1 MAIKRDVRLM
11 LQGASYEELAPEL
24 PAALRTAL
32 DAALAGRNLDA
43 EQALAVA
50 EARGADLLAVASVA
64 DRLRRETIGDDVTYV
79 VNRNINFTNIC
90 IIGCTFCCFGQ
101 SARSPQAYWHSLE
114 SVGERAAEAWRLGA
128 TEVCVQ
134 GGLPPELDGFYYRK
148 ILEAI
153 KRSAPAIHIHAFS
166 PMEVVYGVERTGMP
180 LRDYLQMLRDA
191 GLGSL
196 PGTAAEILDD
206 RVRGVISRK
215 KLTREQWIA
224 VITTAH
230 ELGIPTTST
239 MMYGHVEQPRDWV
252 SHLLLLRSMQQR
264 TSGFTEFVP
273 LGFIHEKTA
282 LYRTGLARPGSTVA
296 EDVAVHALAR
306 IVLNRSIPN
315 LQISWVKLGW
325 DVSRLCLRA
334 GANDCGGTLMEEH
347 ISSASGEVAAT
358 SATPE
363 ELQAFILSEGRAP
376 VERNTTYRVLKRCE
390 VSGVRCQVVQPLSK
404 NGVVQKNRQGTASA
418 VPLQAPRNGGF
429 SP

>member
-1 MAIKRDVRLM
+1 MAIKRDVMFQLN
-11 LQGASYEELAPEL
+11 GACYEDLAPSL
-24 PAALRTAL
+24 ASPLRAAL
-32 DAALAGRNLDA
+32 DAALEGRDLDA
-43 EQALAVA
+43 EQAMAVA
-50 EARGADLLAVASVA
+50 EARGADLIAVAAVA

-101 SARSPQAYWHSLE
+101 SAHSPNAYWHSLE
-114 SVGERAAEAWRLGA
+114 TVADRAEEAWRMGA

-134 GGLPPELDGFYYRK
+134 GGLPPELDGFYCRR

-153 KRSAPAIHIHAFS
+153 KRRAPALHIHAFS

-180 LRDYLQMLRDA
+180 LRDYLKMLRDA
-191 GLGSL
+191 GLGSV

-239 MMYGHVEQPRDWV
+239 MMYGHVEQPCDWV
-252 SHLLLLRSMQQR
+252 NHLLLLRSMQR
-264 TSGFTEFVP
+264 ATGGFTEFVP

-282 LYRTGLARPGSTVA
+282 LYRTGLARPGSTVE

-306 IVLNRSIPN
+306 ILLNHSIPN
-315 LQISWVKLGW
+315 IQISWVKLGW
-325 DVSRLCLRA
+325 EVSRLCLRA

-363 ELQAFILSEGRAP
+363 ELQAFIASEGRAP
-376 VERNTTYRVLKRCE
+376 VERSTTYRVLKRFDDRAGSVME
-390 VSGVRCQVVQPLSK
+390 APFGQKGMTHGIPPSGTVATR
-404 NGVVQKNRQGTASA
+404 
-418 VPLQAPRNGGF
+418 
-429 SP
+429 

>member
-1 MAIKRDVRLM
+1 MAIKRDVTFQLN
-11 LQGASYEELAPEL
+11 GASYEELAPGL
-24 PAALRTAL
+24 SSPLRAAL
-32 DAALAGRNLDA
+32 DAALEGRDLDA
-43 EQALAVA
+43 EQALSVA
-50 EARGADLLAVASVA
+50 EARGADLVGVAAVA
-64 DRLRRETIGDDVTYV
+64 DRLRRETVGDDVTYV

-101 SARSPQAYWHSLE
+101 SAHSPNAYWHSLE
-114 SVGERAAEAWRLGA
+114 TVADRAEEAWRMGA

-134 GGLPPELDGFYYRK
+134 GGLPPELDGFYYRR
-148 ILEAI
+148 ILETI
-153 KRSAPAIHIHAFS
+153 KRRAPALHIHAFS
-166 PMEVVYGVERTGMP
+166 PMEVVYGIERTGML
-180 LRDYLQMLRDA
+180 LRDYLKMLRDA
-191 GLGSL
+191 GLGSV

-239 MMYGHVEQPRDWV
+239 MMYGHVEEPRDWV
-252 SHLLLLRSMQQR
+252 NHLLLLRSMQR
-264 TSGFTEFVP
+264 ATGGFTEFVP

-282 LYRTGLARPGSTVA
+282 LYRTGLARPGSTVE

-306 IVLNRSIPN
+306 IVLNNAIPN
-315 LQISWVKLGW
+315 IQISWVKLGW
-325 DVSRLCLRA
+325 EVSRLCLRA

-363 ELQAFILSEGRAP
+363 ELQAFIASEGRAP
-376 VERNTTYRVLKRCE
+376 VERSTTYRVLKRFDGTGVPFE
-390 VSGVRCQVVQPLSK
+390 QTGKPHGIPPSGTVATPC
-404 NGVVQKNRQGTASA
+404 RQGGRT
-418 VPLQAPRNGGF
+418 
-429 SP
+429 